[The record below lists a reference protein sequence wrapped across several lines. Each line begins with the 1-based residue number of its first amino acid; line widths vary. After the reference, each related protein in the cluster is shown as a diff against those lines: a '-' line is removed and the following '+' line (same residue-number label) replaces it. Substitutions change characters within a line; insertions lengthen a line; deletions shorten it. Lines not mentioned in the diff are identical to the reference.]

1 MALKSVKKPELV
13 APMAGMQQNNDT
25 ASYNIQQGGNYDYLR
40 GDNSSSDDEFFK
52 SNDSLAG
59 NMTPLQS
66 LEINFTPEIAEG
78 KYNFG
83 ISNLN
88 MECGVDT
95 RYGTKD
101 KIVMDFHLHRNVD
114 GEIEEYHLKQK
125 YNKSSSPSSSFYKV
139 YKDLTGK
146 IPRGKIDLRELLSI
160 IGTCEVEY
168 VELDDG
174 GVFPRIVNINTRRG
188 NNPSV

>member
-1 MALKSVKKPELV
+1 MALKSVKKPELG
-13 APMAGMQQNNDT
+13 ATMASMQQNNIT
-25 ASYNIQQGGNYDYLR
+25 TNYNTQQGGNYDYLR
-40 GDNSSSDDEFFK
+40 GDGNSSDDEFFK
-52 SNDSLAG
+52 PNDSLAG
-59 NMTPLQS
+59 NMIPLQS
-66 LEINFTPEIAEG
+66 LELNFTPEVPEG

-88 MECGVDT
+88 MERGVDT

-101 KIVMDFHLHRNVD
+101 KIVVDYHLHRNVD

-146 IPRGKIDLRELLSI
+146 VPKGKVDLRELLSI

-188 NNPSV
+188 NNSSV

>member
-1 MALKSVKKPELV
+1 MALKPVKKPELV
-13 APMAGMQQNNDT
+13 APIANMQQNNIT
-25 ASYNIQQGGNYDYLR
+25 TNYNTQQGGNYDYLR
-40 GDNSSSDDEFFK
+40 GDSNSSDGEFFK
-52 SNDSLAG
+52 ANDSLAG
-59 NMTPLQS
+59 NTTPFQF
-66 LEINFTPEIAEG
+66 LELNFTPEVAEG

-83 ISNLN
+83 ISNLS
-88 MECGVDT
+88 MERGVDT

-101 KIVMDFHLHRNVD
+101 KIVMDFHLNCNVD

-146 IPRGKIDLRELLSI
+146 VPKGKIDLRELLSI
-160 IGTCEVEY
+160 VGTCEVEY

-174 GVFPRIVNINTRRG
+174 GVFPRIVNINTRRA